1 MTEEYQ
7 IVDDGD
13 RRYYSQI
20 PNMIDDAELSP
31 IAFRLYCHLKRVI
44 GSSETGYCSQSI
56 VTMAE
61 CCGLSNPTVVKAK
74 AELSDAG
81 LIRIH
86 ERRNKGGGMEGH
98 TITLTNIW
106 NINEEIYKRIKDQ
119 TLNFDELCKKF
130 ALSETSKDA
139 RIKNIYMVI
148 KRICT
153 RALKDIALKNTLK
166 NNILEDLAAQPFAP
180 AQPSLLD
187 QDQPQAKQ
195 EIAIPPQPKPQP
207 KAKPEKKRDPLLDNL
222 AVKAYQT
229 VCHITP
235 NEVQRQLIADKVTD
249 VQEWTKAITAWMAH
263 GWSPRNVNGQVNYFE
278 TGTYKQNG
286 NGGFKQST
294 TRQPEQYYGPS
305 GEVITL

>member
-139 RIKNIYMVI
+139 RVKNIYMVI

-166 NNILEDLAAQPFAP
+166 NNILEDLASQPFAV

-187 QDQPQAKQ
+187 QDQPQEPKPKLEKPKAEKTLTANQIMVGTLSKVTGLDYNLKTNLTRLAKQ
-195 EIAIPPQPKPQP
+195 AGDLVR
-207 KAKPEKKRDPLLDNL
+207 AGYAPEFVEREYSTGGWWYSNDWRGKK
-222 AVKAYQT
+222 
-229 VCHITP
+229 
-235 NEVQRQLIADKVTD
+235 
-249 VQEWTKAITAWMAH
+249 
-263 GWSPRNVNGQVNYFE
+263 GQNP
-278 TGTYKQNG
+278 T
-286 NGGFKQST
+286 
-294 TRQPEQYYGPS
+294 PEQVAQTIGQIKASVETQVGPVS
-305 GEVITL
+305 TVFEGGIYV